1 MAEMQNRG
9 ESSPVTFDSL
19 TEDEKKQVLSLLSR
33 GMLSEDDKRQL
44 WEACARSK
52 LTDEEQKKIKRA
64 FVLSAMTDE
73 ERKQLL
79 VRNRQKTASA
89 APSAPTETSVPA
101 ETPVKTEPSV
111 KPEQPVKTE
120 PPAPQEVPAPAPA
133 EEPRP
138 AEEMPRRT
146 VSAAETTVTA
156 AAAAADAA
164 TATAVR
170 ENAVRDPEI
179 RQRPRQQVKAEP
191 RRREREE
198 EPETDTT
205 AITSLLKGIVYIVAV
220 LVISVFASW
229 AIISVGNDMFAF
241 VKSDEVVTVVIGE
254 DMTAKDVAQ
263 MLHENGVIEYPT
275 IYELYIRLKHRSTDY
290 LVGEYNITPS
300 MSYKQLNR
308 AFTYI
313 ETTRE
318 QVVITIPEGYT
329 TDQMID
335 LFLSY
340 GIGTKEGFV
349 DAINNYPFEG
359 YRFLDD
365 MEKTDP
371 ERKYRLEGYLFP
383 DTYYFFRDNSEVAV
397 IDKLLSN
404 FDRKISGG
412 FYDRAEQLGYSMD
425 EIITLASMIQAEGT
439 TFDDFVNISSVFH
452 NRLDHPKQYPKLQSD
467 ATLQYILDK
476 RKVLLTADDLKIKS
490 KYNSYLT
497 DGLPPSAICNPSL
510 DAINSALYPENT
522 KFYYFLADAKGKTY
536 FSETLEEHEAKKRE
550 LIDNVQ

>member
-9 ESSPVTFDSL
+9 DASPVTFDSL

-79 VRNRQKTASA
+79 AKNRQRNAPA
-89 APSAPTETSVPA
+89 APSAPAETSVPA
-101 ETPVKTEPSV
+101 EPPVKTEPLV
-111 KPEQPVKTE
+111 KPEPS
-120 PPAPQEVPAPAPA
+120 APQEVSAPA
-133 EEPRP
+133 EEQRP

-146 VSAAETTVTA
+146 VSAS
-156 AAAAADAA
+156 DD
-164 TATAVR
+164 AVR

-179 RQRPRQQVKAEP
+179 RKRPRQPEKAEP

-241 VKSDEVVTVVIGE
+241 VKSDEVVTVVIEE

-300 MSYKQLNR
+300 MGYKQLNR

-359 YRFLDD
+359 YRFLDE
-365 MEKTDP
+365 MKKTDP

-383 DTYYFFRDNSEVAV
+383 DTYYFFQDNSEVAV
-397 IDKLLSN
+397 IDKLLAN
-404 FDRKISGG
+404 FDRKISGE

-490 KYNSYLT
+490 KYNSYLA